1 MQLSIKDSDLKGV
14 FNLEVN
20 DIVFPLCKDNIRMF
34 TFSRKGPSFVLCLH
48 SSLSNMSTSKA
59 TEVTVYL
66 TYRTNAV
73 SHRDLFMCYSCL
85 SLSWTNFLNHFSTG
99 AVLFLVQ
106 LSIAFIW
113 HFQDAGISKTEF
125 PADTHS
131 SSLCWTASKPRMQES
146 DSQTA
151 KPGSVM
157 PWTIRFF
164 RSSQDHSHR
173 QVFHHIRLWREE
185 RCNVLRRLS
194 ILLGEQRMAVLC

>member
-73 SHRDLFMCYSCL
+73 SHRDLY
-85 SLSWTNFLNHFSTG
+85 
-99 AVLFLVQ
+99 VLQ
-106 LSIAFIW
+106 LS
-113 HFQDAGISKTEF
+113 Q
-125 PADTHS
+125 
-131 SSLCWTASKPRMQES
+131 SL
-146 DSQTA
+146 
-151 KPGSVM
+151 
-157 PWTIRFF
+157 
-164 RSSQDHSHR
+164 
-173 QVFHHIRLWREE
+173 L
-185 RCNVLRRLS
+185 N
-194 ILLGEQRMAVLC
+194 